1 MNIYNFKFRNVLLH
15 GILKQCLL
23 ALESGMTCMSP
34 CQGNMAKAMLD
45 HV

>member
-1 MNIYNFKFRNVLLH
+1 MNIYNFKVRNVLLH

-23 ALESGMTCMSP
+23 ALESGMTCLSLW
-34 CQGNMAKAMLD
+34 QENMAEAMLD